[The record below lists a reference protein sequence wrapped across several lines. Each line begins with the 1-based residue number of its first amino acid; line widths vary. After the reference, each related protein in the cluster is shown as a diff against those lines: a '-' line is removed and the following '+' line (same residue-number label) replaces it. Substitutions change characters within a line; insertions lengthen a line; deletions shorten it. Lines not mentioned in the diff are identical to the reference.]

1 MCARPLGAAVRRVRW
16 PTNEY
21 EYDGVWNEACV
32 RELSVFPTTTGAPPH
47 EFHTYLNQQDEVL
60 VEVTATLSTQLVRLG
75 LHRVCRGFRLRFA
88 LDQRL
93 DLVLDFCGD
102 LGFPEPVQRRD
113 AVLEPRRDLP
123 GDGIRAAAVRGGHG
137 REGLECLC

>member
-47 EFHTYLNQQDEVL
+47 EFHTYLNQQDEELAAEFSYSTPCVDQL
-60 VEVTATLSTQLVRLG
+60 IVAASREVALAIVTVDVPTRSGRQPTLSR
-75 LHRVCRGFRLRFA
+75 
-88 LDQRL
+88 
-93 DLVLDFCGD
+93 
-102 LGFPEPVQRRD
+102 
-113 AVLEPRRDLP
+113 
-123 GDGIRAAAVRGGHG
+123 
-137 REGLECLC
+137 